1 MATSLDIIRATYEA
15 APEEKGEALLGM
27 LTNET
32 VWTEAA
38 GFPYAGTYIGTQ
50 AILENVFQRLAAEWT
65 DFNAEPHTY
74 VAEGDRVAVFG
85 TYSGVYIATG
95 KAMKAAFSHLY
106 HVQDGKVVSME
117 QCVDSAMV
125 LEAMR

>member
-1 MATSLDIIRATYEA
+1 MATALDIIRATYEA
-15 APEEKGEALLGM
+15 TPDEKGERLLSV
-27 LTNET
+27 LTDET
-32 VWTEAA
+32 VWIEAA

-50 AILENVFQRLAAEWT
+50 AILENVFHRLATEWQ

-85 TYSGVYIATG
+85 TYSGVYLASG
-95 KAMKAAFSHLY
+95 KAMRASFSHLY
-106 HVQDGKVVSME
+106 QIKDGKVVSME

-125 LEAMR
+125 LEALC